1 MRLRASTVLKQGV
14 LLLVAT
20 SSTCG
25 LLAGST
31 SRRILCHEAGSRSR
45 RSTSVVMKLAR
56 PRAGDRRGI
65 ACTARAEQQIQNGSN
80 VLRDSR
86 GEAAA
91 APSGVPSMAATK
103 AVLAGGPPGVRRRR
117 VGKPGTGE
125 RGALTPGKG
134 DVTWHLDARSGAWT
148 AEEMAGAGGSA
159 MQSLRQSVAGLPR
172 LNREDEATLCKDVQ
186 RWQRLEEFRE
196 EVSAEEASATGG
208 GPGTRVGLEAWAAAA
223 GVDVADLLGL
233 VERGKAARER
243 LVLSHIRLVMY
254 LAGKRKGRTALSSMD
269 LIQEGAIALHLAA
282 ERFDP
287 QRGVRFF
294 TYADW
299 SLRAAFERAEA
310 SQATTIAIP
319 RYVYVQKRRL
329 KAILGQHCGPQTS
342 QDLATSLD
350 MSERQLAK
358 LLRRAKDCQSMNKA
372 LVSSGVTLGEMIP
385 GAQSCEDIL
394 RRLDAEASLVGLL
407 GTLKPQ
413 EEEVIV
419 HRYGLFGR
427 RRKSTPAVAAA
438 MGVSR
443 QYVGRVHRSA
453 LEKMR
458 ASFEADQQPWFHAKT
473 MGTNA
478 GSAAGGT
485 ASTAVASSHHR

>member
-1 MRLRASTVLKQGV
+1 MRLRASTVLNQGVV
-14 LLLVAT
+14 LLLTAT

-45 RSTSVVMKLAR
+45 RNTSVVMKLAR
-56 PRAGDRRGI
+56 PWAVDRRGI

-80 VLRDSR
+80 VLRGSKR
-86 GEAAA
+86 KAAA
-91 APSGVPSMAATK
+91 APSGVSSIAAAK
-103 AVLAGGPPGVRRRR
+103 AVPARGPPGVRRRR
-117 VGKPGTGE
+117 VGKPGRTGE
-125 RGALTPGKG
+125 RDEVTPGKG
-134 DVTWHLDARSGAWT
+134 DVTWHFDARNGAWT
-148 AEEMAGAGGSA
+148 AGEMAGAGGSA
-159 MQSLRQSVAGLPR
+159 MQNLRQSVSGLPR
-172 LNREDEATLCKDVQ
+172 LNREDEATLCKDVE
-186 RWQRLEEFRE
+186 RWRRLEELRKD
-196 EVSAEEASATGG
+196 VSAEEASATGG
-208 GPGTRVGLEAWAAAA
+208 DSGTRVGLEAWAAAA
-223 GVDVADLLGL
+223 GVDVADLVGL

-254 LAGKRKGRTALSSMD
+254 LAGKRKGRTPLSSMD

-282 ERFDP
+282 ERYDP

-350 MSERQLAK
+350 ISERQLAK
-358 LLRRAKDCQSMNKA
+358 LLRRAKDCQSLNKV

-413 EEEVIV
+413 EEEVV
-419 HRYGLFGR
+419 
-427 RRKSTPAVAAA
+427 
-438 MGVSR
+438 
-443 QYVGRVHRSA
+443 
-453 LEKMR
+453 
-458 ASFEADQQPWFHAKT
+458 
-473 MGTNA
+473 
-478 GSAAGGT
+478 
-485 ASTAVASSHHR
+485 